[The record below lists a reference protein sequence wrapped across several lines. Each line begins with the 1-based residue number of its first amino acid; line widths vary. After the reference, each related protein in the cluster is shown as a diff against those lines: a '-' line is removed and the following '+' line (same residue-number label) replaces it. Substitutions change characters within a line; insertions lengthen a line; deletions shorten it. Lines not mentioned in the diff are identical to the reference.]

1 MGKPYLGAPLAPA
14 NRLEAP
20 AIATIDT
27 MVATVEETS
36 WLPLHK
42 TSFIQQRNF
51 SETLATVWKQLSKLH

>member
-36 WLPLHK
+36 
-42 TSFIQQRNF
+42 
-51 SETLATVWKQLSKLH
+51 